1 MNRKEQKQITG
12 AVEKIR
18 KFRDD
23 FYRDYMKHHKIFNIH
38 QFTAEF
44 LKRPFARTK

>member
-1 MNRKEQKQITG
+1 MRKNNIQKPKSV
-12 AVEKIR
+12 VEKIR

-23 FYRDYMKHHKIFNIH
+23 FYASYMKRHQKFDIH

-44 LKRPFARTK
+44 LQKPFTKKV